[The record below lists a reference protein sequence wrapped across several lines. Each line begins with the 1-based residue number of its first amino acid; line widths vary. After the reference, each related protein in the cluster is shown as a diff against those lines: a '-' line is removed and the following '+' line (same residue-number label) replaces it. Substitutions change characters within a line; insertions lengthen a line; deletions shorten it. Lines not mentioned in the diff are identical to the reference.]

1 MQRLRDNPECADEA
15 YNSII
20 NKDDPGLN
28 VNLTFKIPDYPSI
41 VKKVRPK
48 IAILREQGVNS
59 HIEMAASFDRA
70 GFQCQ
75 DVHMSDLLNGEI
87 NFNKFKGFAA
97 CGGFSYGDVLGAGEG
112 WAKSIL
118 YNSSVRDM
126 FQAFFSREDSFVLGV
141 CNGCQMIASLKDIIP
156 GAESWPTFIRNRS
169 DQFEARFSLVKIEET
184 RSIFFS
190 EMAGSVLP
198 IVTSHGEGRASFSS
212 DASMELSNQ
221 ESTVFRYI
229 DNFGNIAETY
239 PANPNGSPN
248 GIAGLTNKDGRVTI
262 MMPHPE
268 RVFRTVQNSWHPSE
282 WKENSPWQKL
292 FNNAYNWTSS

>member
-1 MQRLRDNPECADEA
+1 
-15 YNSII
+15 
-20 NKDDPGLN
+20 
-28 VNLTFKIPDYPSI
+28 
-41 VKKVRPK
+41 
-48 IAILREQGVNS
+48 
-59 HIEMAASFDRA
+59 
-70 GFQCQ
+70 
-75 DVHMSDLLNGEI
+75 
-87 NFNKFKGFAA
+87 
-97 CGGFSYGDVLGAGEG
+97 
-112 WAKSIL
+112 
-118 YNSSVRDM
+118 
-126 FQAFFSREDSFVLGV
+126 
-141 CNGCQMIASLKDIIP
+141 
-156 GAESWPTFIRNRS
+156 
-169 DQFEARFSLVKIEET
+169 
-184 RSIFFS
+184 
-190 EMAGSVLP
+190 MAGSVLP

-212 DASMELSNQ
+212 DDSMELSNQ